1 MPTLVIGVIYAN
13 VSAKFVYGRIM
24 GKSRHAH
31 SNTVLGWGVWI
42 VVMAAIWFI
51 GFVFAEVIPS
61 MGVSTLSKDNGIF
74 TDTFLGFSQSARCR
88 F

>member
-1 MPTLVIGVIYAN
+1 VPTLVIGVIYAN

-24 GKSRHAH
+24 GRSRHAH
-31 SNTVLGWGVWI
+31 SNTVLGWGVWV

-61 MGVSTLSKDNGIF
+61 MGVSTLSKDNETC
-74 TDTFLGFSQSARCR
+74 TDITLGFPQPARCG